1 MSTQF
6 KSVVANR
13 LANLGWNIDAVLRLC
28 RWPQIYSIA
37 VNVPSVDGIEVA
49 LYDSQKRL
57 LLLETSSDDT
67 SNSVKG
73 NYVFRVP
80 KGVELRLGF
89 IKVENNIS
97 NSEIPNLR
105 TNVSV
110 VYLDG
115 TINKFTLEQHPQLRH
130 VATNGSYQKSSYY
143 APICAKGLFA
153 PDIIDTK
160 PFS

>member
-37 VNVPSVDGIEVA
+37 VNVPEVYGIELS
-49 LYDSQKRL
+49 LYDAQKRFMPFSMFN
-57 LLLETSSDDT
+57 TDANHSI
-67 SNSVKG
+67 G
-73 NYVFRVP
+73 NWVFRVP

-89 IKVENNIS
+89 VLVKNNIS

-115 TINKFTLEQHPQLRH
+115 TINQFTLEQHPQVRQ
-130 VATNGSYQKSSYY
+130 VATSGSYQISSYY
-143 APICAKGLFA
+143 APICAKDLFA
-153 PDIIDTK
+153 PDIINTK
-160 PFS
+160 PLS

>member
-37 VNVPSVDGIEVA
+37 VNVPNVDGIELA
-49 LYDSQKRL
+49 LYDSQKRFL
-57 LLLETSSDDT
+57 PFSTFNADANNGTND
-67 SNSVKG
+67 

-115 TINKFTLEQHPQLRH
+115 TINKFTLEQHPQVRQL
-130 VATNGSYQKSSYY
+130 ATSGSYQISSYY

-160 PFS
+160 PLS

>member
-6 KSVVANR
+6 KSVIANR
-13 LANLGWNIDAVLRLC
+13 LANLGWNIDAVLRFC

-37 VNVPSVDGIEVA
+37 VNVPEVYGIELS
-49 LYDSQKRL
+49 LYDSQKRFMPFSMFN
-57 LLLETSSDDT
+57 TDA
-67 SNSVKG
+67 NNIIG
-73 NYVFRVP
+73 NWVFRVP

-89 IKVENNIS
+89 VLVKNNIS

-115 TINKFTLEQHPQLRH
+115 TINKFTLEQHPQVRQ
-130 VATNGSYQKSSYY
+130 VATSGSYKISSYY

-153 PDIIDTK
+153 PDVIDLN
-160 PFS
+160 PLS

>member
-28 RWPQIYSIA
+28 RWPQIYSIS
-37 VNVPSVDGIEVA
+37 VSVPNYIGIELA
-49 LYDSQKRL
+49 LYDAQKRFL
-57 LLLETSSDDT
+57 SFSM
-67 SNSVKG
+67 SNYYANDG
-73 NYVFRVP
+73 INANYVFRVP

-97 NSEIPNLR
+97 ISFIPNLR
-105 TNVSV
+105 TNVGV

-115 TINKFTLEQHPQLRH
+115 TINKFTLEQHPQVRQ
-130 VATNGSYQKSSYY
+130 VATNSSYQKSSYY

-153 PDIIDTK
+153 PDIIDTM
-160 PFS
+160 PLS

>member
-6 KSVVANR
+6 KSVIANR

-37 VNVPSVDGIEVA
+37 VNVPEVYGIELS
-49 LYDSQKRL
+49 LYDSQKRFMPFSMFN
-57 LLLETSSDDT
+57 TDAN
-67 SNSVKG
+67 NSIG
-73 NYVFRVP
+73 NWVFRVP

-89 IKVENNIS
+89 VKVINNIS
-97 NSEIPNLR
+97 NSEIPNLH

-115 TINKFTLEQHPQLRH
+115 TINKFTLEHHPQVRQ
-130 VATNGSYQKSSYY
+130 VATSGSYQISSYY

-153 PDIIDTK
+153 PDVIDVI
-160 PFS
+160 PLS

>member
-1 MSTQF
+1 MSTPF

-37 VNVPSVDGIEVA
+37 VNVPKVYGIELS
-49 LYDSQKRL
+49 LYDSHKRFMPFSMFN
-57 LLLETSSDDT
+57 TDAN
-67 SNSVKG
+67 NSIG
-73 NYVFRVP
+73 NWVFRVP

-89 IKVENNIS
+89 IKVENNIT

-115 TINKFTLEQHPQLRH
+115 TINKFTLEQHPQVRQ
-130 VATNGSYQKSSYY
+130 VTTSGSYKISSYY

-153 PDIIDTK
+153 PDVIDLK
-160 PFS
+160 PLS

>member
-6 KSVVANR
+6 KSVIANR

-37 VNVPSVDGIEVA
+37 VNIPDLDSIGLA
-49 LYDSQKRL
+49 LYDSQKRFL
-57 LLLETSSDDT
+57 PFSTFNTDA
-67 SNSVKG
+67 NNGAKG
-73 NYVFRVP
+73 NWVFRVP

-97 NSEIPNLR
+97 ISEIPNLR
-105 TNVSV
+105 TKVSV

-115 TINKFTLEQHPQLRH
+115 TINKFTLEHHPQVRQ
-130 VATNGSYQKSSYY
+130 VATSGSYQISSYY

-153 PDIIDTK
+153 PDIIDTM
-160 PFS
+160 PLS

>member
-37 VNVPSVDGIEVA
+37 VNVPDINGIELA
-49 LYDSQKRL
+49 LYDSQKQHL
-57 LLLETSSDDT
+57 PFSTFNTDA
-67 SNSVKG
+67 NNGAKG
-73 NYVFRVP
+73 NWVFRVP

-89 IKVENNIS
+89 LLVKTNVS
-97 NSEIPNLR
+97 NSGVSNLR

-115 TINKFTLEQHPQLRH
+115 TINKFTLEQHPQVRQI
-130 VATNGSYQKSSYY
+130 ATSGSYQISSYY

-153 PDIIDTK
+153 PDVIDLM
-160 PFS
+160 PLS